1 MIYWLTQ
8 QGVPYFGALNIFSY
22 VTSRA
27 VFAVLTAL
35 AVGLLL
41 GPRLISRLHESGRHQ
56 PLRDDG
62 PQNHLRDKT
71 ETPTMGGALIL
82 ASLFSATLLWADL
95 SNRQIWAVMAITF
108 VFALIG
114 FADDRMKVSSGNSR
128 GMPGR
133 VKLLLQSVAAFAA
146 LWFLLRAGLAGGEP
160 VLGIPYMKDAH
171 IPLGVAGFL
180 LFGYCVIVG
189 SSNAVN
195 LTDGLDGLAIMPAV
209 MIGGGLAVYAYAS
222 GHAVFSEYLGLP
234 YLPGAQELAIFCAAL
249 IGSGLAFLWFNAY
262 PAEVFMGDVGSLAVG
277 AALGT
282 IAVVVRQ
289 ELVFFVMSGVFV
301 VEAMSV
307 ILQVLFFKATGRRIF
322 LMAPLHHHFELK
334 GWRENQIV
342 VRFWIITLVLVL
354 FGLAGLKIR

>member
-1 MIYWLTQ
+1 MIHWLAMH
-8 QGVPYFGALNIFSY
+8 GVPYWGALNVFNY
-22 VTSRA
+22 VTARA

-35 AVGLLL
+35 AVGLML
-41 GPRLISRLHESGRHQ
+41 GPRFISRLNQSGRHQ

-62 PQNHLRDKT
+62 PQNHLREK
-71 ETPTMGGALIL
+71 EKTPTMGGALIL
-82 ASLFSATLLWADL
+82 AALFVSTLLWADL
-95 SNRQIWAVMAITF
+95 SSRQVWAVMAVTLT
-108 VFALIG
+108 FALIG
-114 FADDRMKVSSGNSR
+114 FYDDRMKIVSGNSR
-128 GMPGR
+128 GLSAR
-133 VKLLLQSVAAFAA
+133 VKILLQSAAAIVVLYA
-146 LWFLLRAGLAGGEP
+146 LLQLGLVGESPLLG
-160 VLGIPYMKDAH
+160 VPYMKD
-171 IPLGVAGFL
+171 IYLPLGAAGFVVL
-180 LFGYCVIVG
+180 GYFVIVG

-195 LTDGLDGLAIMPAV
+195 LTDGLDGLAIMPVV
-209 MIGGGLAVYAYAS
+209 MIGGGMAIYAYAS
-222 GHAVFSEYLGLP
+222 GHAVFSDYLGLP
-234 YLPGAQELAIFCAAL
+234 HLSGAQELVIFCAAL
-249 IGSGLAFLWFNAY
+249 IGAGLAFLWFNAY
-262 PAEVFMGDVGSLAVG
+262 PAEVFMGDVGSLAIG

-307 ILQVLFFKATGRRIF
+307 ILQVLFFKTTGRRIF